1 MIHVLF
7 VEDEADFVEVV
18 RHIFEVDGPECTLE
32 IAPSGSACLD
42 RMRQGG
48 IDVVLLDLML
58 PDIDGLRVLGELAIR
73 GANTPS

>member
-7 VEDEADFVEVV
+7 VEDEPDFVEVV
-18 RHIFEVDGPECTLE
+18 RHLFQIDGPECTLE
-32 IAPSGSACLD
+32 IAPSGSAGLA

>member
-7 VEDEADFVEVV
+7 VEDEPDFVEVV
-18 RHIFEVDGPECTLE
+18 RHLFQIDGPECTLE
-32 IAPSGSACLD
+32 IAFSGSAGLD